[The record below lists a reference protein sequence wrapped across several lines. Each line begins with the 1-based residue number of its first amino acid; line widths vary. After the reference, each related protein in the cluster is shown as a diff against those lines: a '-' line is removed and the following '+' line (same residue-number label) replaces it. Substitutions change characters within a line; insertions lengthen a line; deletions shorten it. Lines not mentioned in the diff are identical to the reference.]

1 MYTQTRGS
9 RANSVQPG
17 SKRNSTELEKVH
29 DELQLAGQDNNIARN
44 ETIAAVEDVYSK
56 LEDA

>member
-1 MYTQTRGS
+1 
-9 RANSVQPG
+9 V
-17 SKRNSTELEKVH
+17 NSTELEKVRLELEIAG
-29 DELQLAGQDNNIARN
+29 DEDAVARN